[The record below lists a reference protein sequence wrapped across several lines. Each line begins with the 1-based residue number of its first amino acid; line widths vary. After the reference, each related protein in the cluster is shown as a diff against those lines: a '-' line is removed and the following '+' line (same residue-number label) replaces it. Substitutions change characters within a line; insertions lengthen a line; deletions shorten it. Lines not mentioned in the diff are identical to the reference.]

1 MAIDFVGNGD
11 YLEDS
16 GGEIFLNGLTD
27 FSISIWV
34 NSDVTATDRGFLYGG
49 APSGNDR
56 PLSFRYDAAGATGG
70 GTNLIKFGCG
80 SATVQ
85 CELESSNNTQT
96 TSWQHLVLIR
106 RNGFAPVLYING
118 VLDTPTAT
126 TATTVTV
133 ADCTSFRIGMAA
145 KDTAG
150 TSWNG
155 RVADVRLYNRL
166 LSGAE
171 ALSIYSCRGMDMIL
185 NGLLFR
191 YPLNDIPPGVV
202 ATSVK
207 DVGTSV
213 RTATNSGSPTGFDF
227 PVPMK
232 RRTASVIM

>member
-11 YLEDS
+11 YLDDS
-16 GGEIFLNGLTD
+16 GGGSFLNGLTD
-27 FSISIWV
+27 LSISVWV
-34 NSDVTATDRGFLYGG
+34 NSDLTNTDRGFLYAG

-56 PLSFRYDAAGATGG
+56 PFSLRYDAAGATGG

-80 SATVQ
+80 SAAVQ
-85 CELESSNNTQT
+85 CELESSSNAQT
-96 TSWQHLVLIR
+96 TSWQHLVVVR
-106 RNGFAPVLYING
+106 QNGVAPKLYING

-126 TATTVTV
+126 TATTITL
-133 ADCTSFRIGMAA
+133 ADCSSFRVGMAA

-155 RVADVRLYNRL
+155 RVADARIYNRL
-166 LSGAE
+166 LSEAE

-185 NGLLFR
+185 SGLLFR

-207 DVGTSV
+207 DVGTNV
-213 RTATNSGSPTGFDF
+213 RTATSSGSPTGFDF

-232 RRTASVIM
+232 RQSASVIL